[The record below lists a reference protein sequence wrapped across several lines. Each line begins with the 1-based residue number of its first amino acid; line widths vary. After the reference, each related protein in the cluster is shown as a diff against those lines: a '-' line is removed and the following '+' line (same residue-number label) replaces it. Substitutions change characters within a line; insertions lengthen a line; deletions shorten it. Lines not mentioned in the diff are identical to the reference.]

1 LRLQKYNR
9 FYMDNALKWY
19 AVYTRSRFEKKAARW
34 LTEQG
39 IEAYVPLQRVMR
51 QWSDRRK
58 LVLEPAIPSYV
69 FVHIDHRLYYKV
81 LETPGVV
88 RYVFFDGK
96 PAVVRDEEIDTLKR
110 VMDSDL
116 EVECLPDDLQPG
128 TQVRIVQGPLTGIEG
143 EFVEYMGKQKVA
155 LRIEAIR
162 QVMMVTLSPQV
173 LEVLR

>member
-1 LRLQKYNR
+1 
-9 FYMDNALKWY
+9 MDNALKWY
-19 AVYTRSRFEKKAARW
+19 AVYTRSRFEKKTARW

-39 IEAYVPLQRVMR
+39 IEAYVPLQRVVR

-128 TQVRIVQGPLTGIEG
+128 MQVRIIQGPLTGIEG

-162 QVMMVTLSPQV
+162 QVMMVTLAPQM
-173 LEVLR
+173 LEPLK

>member
-1 LRLQKYNR
+1 
-9 FYMDNALKWY
+9 MAHG
-19 AVYTRSRFEKKAARW
+19 ARHRG
-34 LTEQG
+34 LC
-39 IEAYVPLQRVMR
+39 PLQRVVR

-162 QVMMVTLSPQV
+162 QVMMVTLDPQM
-173 LEVLR
+173 LEPLK

>member
-1 LRLQKYNR
+1 
-9 FYMDNALKWY
+9 MDKALKWY
-19 AVYTRSRFEKKAARW
+19 ALYTRSRFEKKAAER
-34 LTEQG
+34 LMEQG

-58 LVLEPAIPSYV
+58 VVLEPAIRSYV
-69 FVHIDHRLYYKV
+69 FVRINNLHYYNV
-81 LETPGVV
+81 LNTPGIV

-110 VMDSDL
+110 VMDAEL

-128 TQVRIVQGPLTGIEG
+128 TRVRIVQGPLTGVEG
-143 EFVEYMGKQKVA
+143 ELVQHVGKQKVA